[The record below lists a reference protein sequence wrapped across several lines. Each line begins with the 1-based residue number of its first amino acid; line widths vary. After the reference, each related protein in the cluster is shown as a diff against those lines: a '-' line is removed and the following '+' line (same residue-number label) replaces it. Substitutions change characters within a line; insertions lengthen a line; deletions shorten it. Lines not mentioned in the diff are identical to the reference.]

1 MWETEVTQLWE
12 RLQQRG
18 HDCPQP
24 ALGAQTVPGP
34 ESDSCPGGQRGGQSL
49 LQSSGGAFVLSVWV
63 APPSLSLHGSE
74 CVRVCVCTC
83 VRASV

>member
-18 HDCPQP
+18 HECPQP

-34 ESDSCPGGQRGGQSL
+34 ESDSYLGGQRGGQSF
-49 LQSSGGAFVLSVWV
+49 LQSSGGAFVLSVRW
-63 APPSLSLHGSE
+63 PLTPFPCMG
-74 CVRVCVCTC
+74 VRAC